1 MSFWVPAMESHQPI
15 KEYNPTSSSSRLN
28 MDLSFSL
35 AYFFFTHFLKK
46 VYIVLLI
53 IWTCTVEKVNQRLNY
68 VIFDME
74 VFVLTNYIHL

>member
-35 AYFFFTHFLKK
+35 AYFFFYTLSQKSLHSPSHNMDLYRREGESK
-46 VYIVLLI
+46 
-53 IWTCTVEKVNQRLNY
+53 T
-68 VIFDME
+68 
-74 VFVLTNYIHL
+74 